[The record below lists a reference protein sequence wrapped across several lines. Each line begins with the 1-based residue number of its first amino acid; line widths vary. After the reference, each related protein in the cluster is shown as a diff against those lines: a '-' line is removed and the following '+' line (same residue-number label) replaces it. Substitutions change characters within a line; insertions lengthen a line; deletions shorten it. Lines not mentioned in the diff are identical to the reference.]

1 MMNFPPNPPDRETEE
16 NETEENENESPDK
29 TLGAG

>member
-1 MMNFPPNPPDRETEE
+1 MIYPPNPPDRETEE

-29 TLGAG
+29 TLGVS

>member
-1 MMNFPPNPPDRETEE
+1 MNFPPNPPDRETEE